1 MKFKY
6 DFNDNY
12 YNLFNEAQGI
22 VTFRSEM
29 EKDPYKVDT
38 FTGKCFDIF
47 KVIALVFIVSVI
59 FNLINSEWFIS
70 EFLFLLFAIL
80 AAFLFGLIIVFVIS
94 YLQQKNVDHSGEVK
108 FDKNGIFDSSNSGV
122 RVGIDWSLIDLVV
135 VKDKVI
141 VLLSKSNFY
150 FNFDEELIDDV
161 LKAVNKYHKD
171 VRIIDCSINRYQQE
185 LQKEVIVKNEEII
198 KKLEEERLE
207 KESQVK
213 VEKITG
219 VMIEPPNFDKLNPIT
234 EEVVDMDKDTIKEII
249 IPPFNEDE
257 ESTEE

>member
-38 FTGKCFDIF
+38 FTGKCLDVF
-47 KVIALVFIVSVI
+47 KIVAIVFVVTVI

-70 EFLFLLFAIL
+70 EFVSLLFAVL
-80 AAFLFGLIIVFVIS
+80 AAFLVGLIIVFIIS

-108 FDKNGIFDSSNSGV
+108 FDKTGIFDYSNSGV
-122 RVGIDWSLIDLVV
+122 RIGIDWSLIDLVV
-135 VKDKVI
+135 VKDKII

-150 FNFDEELIDDV
+150 FNFGEDLIDDV
-161 LKAVNKYHKD
+161 LKAINKYHKD
-171 VRIIDCSINRYQQE
+171 VKIIDCSINRYQQE
-185 LQKEVIVKNEEII
+185 LQKEVTLKNEEII
-198 KKLEEERLE
+198 KKLEEEKKE

-213 VEKITG
+213 VEKIPG
-219 VMIEPPNFDKLNPIT
+219 VMIEPPNFDKLNKIT

-257 ESTEE
+257 EFTEE